1 MSRYGRL
8 GAMLSLVI
16 LIVAGCSSAATTPM
30 TSSSSPANGGAVV
43 GVAIPSSVAVV
54 TANNAN

>member
-1 MSRYGRL
+1 MTRYRRL

-16 LIVAGCSSAATTPM
+16 LIVAGCSSAATTPT